1 MMFLTF
7 NGECSAEYGVYIS
20 GESTYN
26 TPDCIVE
33 TVQVAGRN
41 GELIV
46 DDANFSNI
54 SVKYPCFIRKDL
66 KDTLENFVSMLAS
79 TRGYQRL
86 EDTYHPEIYRLG
98 HYEKGLSVKT
108 TPLNRGGKFDLE
120 FNCMPQKFLK
130 EGEKKI
136 TLEANGVIKNPT
148 RFSSKPMLRVYGTG
162 TLTIQGQTITITTAD
177 GYTDIDCELME
188 AYKGSTNC
196 NGNVTLPDNVYLFG
210 GNNTFTLSGVTKVE
224 ITPRW
229 WTL

>member
-7 NGECSAEYGVYIS
+7 NGENSAEYGVYIS
-20 GESTYN
+20 GEATYN
-26 TPDCIVE
+26 TPDRIVE

-46 DDANFSNI
+46 DDVNYSNI
-54 SVKYPCFIRKDL
+54 EVKYPCFIREDL
-66 KDTLENFVSMLAS
+66 KDRLDNFIGMLGSM
-79 TRGYQRL
+79 RGYQRL
-86 EDTYHPEIYRLG
+86 EDTYHPEYYRLG

-108 TPLNRGGKFDLE
+108 TPLNRGGSFDLE

-136 TLEANGVIKNPT
+136 TLTANGVIKNST
-148 RFSSKPMLRVYGTG
+148 KFSSKPLLRVYGTG
-162 TLTIQGQTITITTAD
+162 TLTIQGQIITISSAD

-188 AYKGSTNC
+188 AYKGSVNC
-196 NGNVTLPDNVYLFG
+196 NANVSLPDNIFLFG
-210 GNNTFTLSGVTKVE
+210 GNNTISLSGVTQVD

>member
-7 NGECSAEYGVYIS
+7 NGENSAEYGVYIS
-20 GESTYN
+20 GEATYN
-26 TPDCIVE
+26 TPDRIVE

-46 DDANFSNI
+46 DDVNYSNI
-54 SVKYPCFIRKDL
+54 EVKYPCFIREDL
-66 KDTLENFVSMLAS
+66 KDRLDNFIGMLGSM
-79 TRGYQRL
+79 RGYQRL
-86 EDTYHPEIYRLG
+86 EDSYHPEYYRLG

-108 TPLNRGGKFDLE
+108 TPLNRGGSFDLE

-136 TLEANGVIKNPT
+136 TLTANGVIKNPT
-148 RFSSKPMLRVYGTG
+148 KFSSKPLLRVYGTG
-162 TLTIQGQTITITTAD
+162 TLTIQGQIITISSAD

-188 AYKGSTNC
+188 AYKGSVNC
-196 NGNVTLPDNVYLFG
+196 NANVSLPDNIFLFG
-210 GNNTFTLSGVTKVE
+210 GNNTISLSGVTQVD

>member
-7 NGECSAEYGVYIS
+7 NGENSAEYGVYIS
-20 GESTYN
+20 GEATYN
-26 TPDCIVE
+26 TPDRIVE

-46 DDANFSNI
+46 DDVNYSNI
-54 SVKYPCFIRKDL
+54 EVKYPCFIREDL
-66 KDTLENFVSMLAS
+66 KDRLVNFIGMLGSM
-79 TRGYQRL
+79 RGYQRL
-86 EDTYHPEIYRLG
+86 EDTYHPEYYRLG

-108 TPLNRGGKFDLE
+108 TPLNRGGSFDLE

-136 TLEANGVIKNPT
+136 TLTANGVIKNST
-148 RFSSKPMLRVYGTG
+148 KFSSKPLLRVYGTG
-162 TLTIQGQTITITTAD
+162 TLTIQGQIITISSAD

-188 AYKGSTNC
+188 AYKGSVNC
-196 NGNVTLPDNVYLFG
+196 NANVSLPDNIFLFG
-210 GNNTFTLSGVTKVE
+210 GNNTISLSGVTQVD

>member
-7 NGECSAEYGVYIS
+7 NGENSAEYGVYIS
-20 GESTYN
+20 GEATYN
-26 TPDCIVE
+26 TPDRIVE

-46 DDANFSNI
+46 DDVNYSNI
-54 SVKYPCFIRKDL
+54 EVKYPCFIREDL
-66 KDTLENFVSMLAS
+66 KDRLDNFIGMLGS
-79 TRGYQRL
+79 LRGYQRL
-86 EDTYHPEIYRLG
+86 EDTYHPEYYRLG

-108 TPLNRGGKFDLE
+108 TPLNRGGSFDLK

-136 TLEANGVIKNPT
+136 TLTANGVIKNPT
-148 RFSSKPMLRVYGTG
+148 KFSSKPLLRVYGTG
-162 TLTIQGQTITITTAD
+162 TLTIQGQIITITSANV
-177 GYTDIDCELME
+177 YTDIDCELME
-188 AYKGSTNC
+188 AYKGTTNC
-196 NGNVTLPDNVYLFG
+196 NANVTLPDNIFLFG
-210 GNNTFTLSGVTKVE
+210 ENNTISLNGVTKVE